1 MIRCVRYGDVT
12 GTCREEE
19 GRALTGRGAVPAQL
33 LVLREQQR
41 VDLGADR
48 SDDGRLVLPSATEST
63 PSIRASS
70 PASAYGEYAA
80 MAPVSPKAAEIWAAA
95 VLLRWDS
102 PLNGGTSRAKSAATR
117 SGEPA
122 ACRSPSSAVNR
133 SNSSSTVGS
142 PR

>member
-1 MIRCVRYGDVT
+1 MAPFQPSSSYCGNSSGWILG
-12 GTCREEE
+12 
-19 GRALTGRGAVPAQL
+19 LTAPTTA
-33 LVLREQQR
+33 
-41 VDLGADR
+41 A
-48 SDDGRLVLPSATEST
+48 SFSPSATEST